1 MAFGIIVYEYLGR
14 IYPFTMADDI
24 IYEGMKKD
32 MYHYGMNF
40 LNGKKGIND
49 CEIDDISKRVSDMV
63 KRKNVGENLNLFEE
77 LELVLK

>member
-1 MAFGIIVYEYLGR
+1 
-14 IYPFTMADDI
+14 
-24 IYEGMKKD
+24 
-32 MYHYGMNF
+32 MNF